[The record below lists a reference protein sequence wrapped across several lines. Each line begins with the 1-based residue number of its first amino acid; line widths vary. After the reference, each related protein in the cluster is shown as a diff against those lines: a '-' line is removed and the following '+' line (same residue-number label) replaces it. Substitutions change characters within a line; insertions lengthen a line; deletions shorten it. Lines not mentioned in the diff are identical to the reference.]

1 VVQSADYSGTLYP
14 VQIII
19 PTLKSR
25 IVYFR
30 SSTDQLRWGM
40 SIRKQIGLSK
50 IQDFFTLD
58 GQTIG

>member
-1 VVQSADYSGTLYP
+1 
-14 VQIII
+14 
-19 PTLKSR
+19 
-25 IVYFR
+25 
-30 SSTDQLRWGM
+30 M